1 MPRHISHG
9 EFRHTCRGSTEMS
22 QQVIFVDHIAF
33 GGGGEPM
40 PVRASERASERV
52 DVGGCGWPGVVG
64 VHDERESADPLGA

>member
-1 MPRHISHG
+1 
-9 EFRHTCRGSTEMS
+9 
-22 QQVIFVDHIAF
+22 
-33 GGGGEPM
+33 M